1 MPYQD
6 ELSYLYS
13 LQQFGIKLGLSNI
26 KELCAILDNPQD
38 KIKTIHVGGT
48 NGKGSTAAIIS
59 SILNKAGYKVG
70 LYTSPHLIDFTERIR
85 INNVPVSEER
95 VSCLVRHIRDCME
108 DKVLMP
114 TFFEFTTAL
123 AMLDFAEESV
133 DIAVMEVGMGGRLD
147 ATNIIKPLVSV
158 ITNVEYDHTEHL
170 GPLLKDIAKEKC
182 GIIKRGVPLVTSE
195 IKGDILSLI
204 ENYAGDNGTPAYVYG
219 RDFHTDPVELTRHYS
234 RFNYNGL
241 IWKGL
246 LLETILAGRHQVFN
260 TGAALFTVELLANT
274 GFNVTES
281 HIKEGVKGVSWPGRL
296 ETLAGPP
303 PVLLDGAHNHA
314 ASIALREFIS
324 DVIMKKEDV
333 GKTVLIFGVLRDK
346 DAHSMIGE
354 LIPHISEIIITR
366 PDTERGLPVEELRQI
381 VEGYSVKPYVTNTVS
396 DALSVAYDITSSSDV
411 IIVTGSLYLVGEA
424 RALISNKCQM
434 TKLKVPI
441 NVKCQS
447 PKFK

>member
-38 KIKTIHVGGT
+38 KIQTIHVGGT

-123 AMLDFAEESV
+123 AMLYFAEESV
-133 DIAVMEVGMGGRLD
+133 DVAVMEVGMGGRLD
-147 ATNIIKPLVSV
+147 ATNIITPLVSV

-219 RDFHTDPVELTRHYS
+219 RDFHTDPVELTLHYS

-241 IWKGL
+241 IWKG
-246 LLETILAGRHQVFN
+246 
-260 TGAALFTVELLANT
+260 
-274 GFNVTES
+274 
-281 HIKEGVKGVSWPGRL
+281 
-296 ETLAGPP
+296 
-303 PVLLDGAHNHA
+303 
-314 ASIALREFIS
+314 
-324 DVIMKKEDV
+324 
-333 GKTVLIFGVLRDK
+333 
-346 DAHSMIGE
+346 
-354 LIPHISEIIITR
+354 
-366 PDTERGLPVEELRQI
+366 
-381 VEGYSVKPYVTNTVS
+381 
-396 DALSVAYDITSSSDV
+396 
-411 IIVTGSLYLVGEA
+411 
-424 RALISNKCQM
+424 
-434 TKLKVPI
+434 
-441 NVKCQS
+441 
-447 PKFK
+447 